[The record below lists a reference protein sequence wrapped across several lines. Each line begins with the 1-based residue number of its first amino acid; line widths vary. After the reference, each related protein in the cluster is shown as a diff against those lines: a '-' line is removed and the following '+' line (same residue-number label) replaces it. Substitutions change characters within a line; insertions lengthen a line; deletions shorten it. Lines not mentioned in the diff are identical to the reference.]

1 MREPGFGIDLA
12 GFSTGKSGFARA
24 QADDEGHIVVS
35 VWDKHPLK
43 TKYTGGRSLI
53 DATRSLQRLIGACMV
68 RGPVAV
74 DIPIDLQGLPNSPTS
89 DHIWGATK
97 RPVDQALGGM
107 PPFADRIGGPVVR
120 FMHLGLQSALGE
132 RLFETYPAQSLREL
146 GLAPTG
152 YKNQTAKMEDGEW
165 VGGRLAALLTSLSV
179 VAEPGETLDDDEFDA
194 IICALAVAGDLDYP
208 ARRSRLDRQI
218 DAKLGNANRHV
229 QASIRVERLDE
240 LISPYF
246 S

>member
-1 MREPGFGIDLA
+1 
-12 GFSTGKSGFARA
+12 
-24 QADDEGHIVVS
+24 
-35 VWDKHPLK
+35 
-43 TKYTGGRSLI
+43 
-53 DATRSLQRLIGACMV
+53 
-68 RGPVAV
+68 
-74 DIPIDLQGLPNSPTS
+74 
-89 DHIWGATK
+89 
-97 RPVDQALGGM
+97 
-107 PPFADRIGGPVVR
+107 
-120 FMHLGLQSALGE
+120 
-132 RLFETYPAQSLREL
+132 
-146 GLAPTG
+146 
-152 YKNQTAKMEDGEW
+152 MEDGEW